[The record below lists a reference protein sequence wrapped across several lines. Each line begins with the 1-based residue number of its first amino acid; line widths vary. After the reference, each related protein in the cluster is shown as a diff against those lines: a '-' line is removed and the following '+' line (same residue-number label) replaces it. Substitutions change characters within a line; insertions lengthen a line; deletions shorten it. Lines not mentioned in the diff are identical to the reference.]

1 MLVNKLSSES
11 TKFISHY
18 LYTWPRSFFMGAS
31 LCYAIQN
38 EKYWEIP
45 VLVLFPTAYSGYH
58 SYKNKDAILA
68 YVKKQIPV
76 RPRSFF

>member
-1 MLVNKLSSES
+1 
-11 TKFISHY
+11 
-18 LYTWPRSFFMGAS
+18 MGAS

-58 SYKNKDAILA
+58 SYKNKDDILA
-68 YVKKQIPV
+68 YAKKQFPV